1 MSAKSES
8 KLPERAAKNE
18 SLFREH
24 NERIEAHN
32 AAHHWVDPP
41 FADWVCECARGDCAV
56 PVQLT
61 IAEYEAVRSVATRF
75 LVAPSDEHVLPDIE
89 LVVTRHERYWVVE
102 KIGDAGDVSE
112 ELDARTDD

>member
-1 MSAKSES
+1 MSTRSES
-8 KLPERAAKNE
+8 QPPERAARNE
-18 SLFREH
+18 SRFREH

-41 FADWVCECARGDCAV
+41 FADWVCECARGDCAL

-61 IAEYEAVRSVATRF
+61 IAEYESVRSEPTRF
-75 LVAPSDEHVLPDIE
+75 LVLPSEEHVDAE
-89 LVVTRHERYWVVE
+89 FERVVERYERYWVVE
-102 KIGDAGDVSE
+102 KVGRAGDVSE